1 MKLRQQIIPIL
12 FFFNLVVLVNSRVF
26 ADTDRQ
32 RASKFTLDQ
41 MVVYQSL
48 PSYSQSP
55 ALKELEK
62 EGNLP
67 PISDRLPKEPFIW
80 KTNIMVDG
88 IGVYGDVMRRVYGSG
103 TEGWNFAVGQIQG
116 WGGTEL
122 FRETLIKIGL
132 MWMMKDPKPIPNLA
146 RTWEWTDDG
155 HTLVMYL
162 IEGARWS
169 DGHEFTAEDV
179 VFSYDHIVDDKI
191 PSWQTKSS
199 FSFGGQ
205 VTELR
210 QVDKYTVSWHF
221 GMAYPVVALYQMDFR
236 FPIVPAHVLKKH
248 HPKYNSSNSYD
259 DYFNVTPSDALPVVS
274 LGAYIPVRYK
284 PGQQLIYVRNPYY
297 FKVDE
302 QGQQLPYFDAV
313 QFTDARDWSIRTLN
327 VLAGSA
333 DNTHVQK
340 YDLQPVVLSAARK
353 PNAHFKTHWGDWRV
367 PHQINLN
374 LSLYLGVKNDR
385 DKAVRRLFR
394 QKKFRLALSHLIDR
408 EGITTGVFPT
418 PATKPWYGGYSQGST
433 MYDERM
439 VNRYPYNPDKARKLL
454 VELGFQDTDEN
465 GILNWPDSSDIAG
478 EELILELRAGAE
490 SPEWGQLA
498 EALVEPFRKEG
509 GIDLRV
515 KQTGRSASAERNAGF
530 WEMEVSRNMATNS
543 PEIYPN
549 SVGPMSDTTPSWHMS
564 GPGGQRD
571 LLPFEQEI
579 ATLLESTVTIK
590 SVGKRKE
597 VFGQVLKLYTENQY
611 TIGIMQAKYLDA
623 YAKRHKNYPSD
634 FPIHLYS
641 WTEENV
647 PMEIR
652 WTQKGD
658 HLPTDNYLK
667 MIPMPSDY

>member
-1 MKLRQQIIPIL
+1 MKRYFQTTIIL
-12 FFFNLVVLVNSRVF
+12 FSLHLFALVCLNLW
-26 ADTDRQ
+26 ADADRELA
-32 RASKFTLDQ
+32 RKFTLDQ
-41 MVVYQSL
+41 MIAYKSL
-48 PSYSQSP
+48 PSYSQAP
-55 ALKELEK
+55 VLEQLEK
-62 EGNLP
+62 QGQLP
-67 PISDRLPKEPFIW
+67 PISDRLPQEPFIW
-80 KTNIMVDG
+80 KTNVMVDG
-88 IGVYGDVMRRVYGSG
+88 PGVYGDVMRRVYGSG

-116 WGGTEL
+116 WGGTEMY
-122 FRETLIKIGL
+122 RETLIKIGM
-132 MWMMKDPKPIPNLA
+132 MWTMKVPEPIPNLA
-146 RTWEWTDDG
+146 RSWEWTDSG
-155 HTLVMYL
+155 HTLVMHL

-169 DGHEFTAEDV
+169 DGHEFTAEDI
-179 VFSYDHIVDDKI
+179 VFSYDHILDDKV

-205 VTELR
+205 VTELK
-210 QVDKYTVSWHF
+210 QIDKYTVSWHF
-221 GMAYPVVALYQMDFR
+221 GLAYPIVALYQMDYR
-236 FPIVPAHVLKKH
+236 LPIVPAHILKKH
-248 HPKYNSSNSYD
+248 HPKYNSSNSYN

-284 PGQQLIYVRNPYY
+284 PGQQLTYVRNPYY

-302 QGQQLPYFDAV
+302 KGHQLPYFDAI
-313 QFTDARDWSIRTLN
+313 QFTDARDWSVRTLN

-353 PNAHFKTHWGDWRV
+353 PDAHFKTHWGGWRV

-374 LSLYLGVKNDR
+374 LSLYLGVRNNR
-385 DKAVRRLFR
+385 DKALRKLFR
-394 QKKFRLALSHLIDR
+394 RKQFRIALSHLIDR
-408 EGITTGVFPT
+408 PGITTGVFPT

-433 MYDERM
+433 MYDENM
-439 VNRYPYNPDKARKLL
+439 TVRYPYDPDQARQLL
-454 VELGFQDTDEN
+454 AELGFEDTDN
-465 GILNWPDSSDIAG
+465 DGILNWPDNSEIAG

-515 KQTGRSASAERNAGF
+515 KQTGRSASAERNAGY
-530 WEMEVSRNMATNS
+530 WEMEVSRNMATNA
-543 PEIYPN
+543 PEIYPH
-549 SVGPMSDTTPSWHMS
+549 SVGAMSDTTPSWHMS
-564 GPGGQRD
+564 GPNAQRD

-579 ATLLESTVTIK
+579 AALLESTTTIQSAVK
-590 SVGKRKE
+590 LKE
-597 VFGQVLKLYTENQY
+597 VFGQVLQLYTENQY

-634 FPIHLYS
+634 FPIQLYG

-652 WTQKGD
+652 WTEKSDQ
-658 HLPTDNYLK
+658 LPTNNYLQ
-667 MIPMPSDY
+667 MIPKSSDY